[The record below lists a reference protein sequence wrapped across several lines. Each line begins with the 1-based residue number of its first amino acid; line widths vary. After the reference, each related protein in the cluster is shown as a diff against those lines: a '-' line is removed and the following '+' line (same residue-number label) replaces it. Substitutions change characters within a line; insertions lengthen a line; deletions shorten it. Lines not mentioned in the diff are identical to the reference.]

1 VVEQTHAFVLDD
13 ICEER
18 PTPYPNC
25 IANRKETR
33 MRLGELSFVGW
44 KKTWEK
50 KGHSL
55 AEELG
60 TGEQNELPGLGE
72 EED

>member
-1 VVEQTHAFVLDD
+1 LFWTISAKKDLRRIPIVLQTARD
-13 ICEER
+13 
-18 PTPYPNC
+18 TN
-25 IANRKETR
+25 A
-33 MRLGELSFVGW
+33 LGRIELRGL

>member
-1 VVEQTHAFVLDD
+1 
-13 ICEER
+13 
-18 PTPYPNC
+18 
-25 IANRKETR
+25 
-33 MRLGELSFVGW
+33 MRLGELSFVGL